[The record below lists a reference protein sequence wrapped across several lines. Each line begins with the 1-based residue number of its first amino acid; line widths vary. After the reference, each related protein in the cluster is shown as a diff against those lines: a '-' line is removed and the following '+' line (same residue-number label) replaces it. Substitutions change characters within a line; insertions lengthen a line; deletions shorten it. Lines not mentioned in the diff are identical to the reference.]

1 MPDSCCAIGC
11 MNKRIKGDKNLSF
24 YRIPFGNTETSKNRR
39 VLWLQALKRKNWPIS
54 MIDNARLCSK
64 HFISGKKSDNP
75 NSPDYVPSVFLY
87 RQQSFSKKHQSIERF
102 ERSCKRTKKNT
113 EDNLSQTK
121 AENEQMSVNM
131 DAVTSVDPF
140 KLNQES
146 QTDDINF
153 AAELHSKVKT
163 LSKNN
168 VELKITIF
176 KAITSSVSQYI
187 SFEKLKDDNSLL
199 SFYTGLPNANLFL
212 WYLSLFEDCV
222 KPMKNIP
229 MEDHLLLILMKI
241 KLGFLNKDLSFRF
254 GFSEPTVTRI
264 YRSWLPIIA
273 ENVKFLIVWPEK
285 HVLRRNLPTSF
296 RKKFYNCVAIIDCM
310 EILIERPFSLHA
322 RAQTWSNYKNNNT
335 IKYLIGITPSGAV
348 SFLSPGWGGRVSDK
362 EITIKSGFLEKITH
376 GDCVLADRGFT
387 LVEEFATK
395 GGILKLPKF
404 TKGKKQMSSAE
415 VDESRQIA
423 HVRIHVER
431 VIGRLRKFR
440 ILQNIIPL
448 TQVDLLD
455 DVMVTITSLVNIN
468 SSVVPPS
475 S

>member
-1 MPDSCCAIGC
+1 
-11 MNKRIKGDKNLSF
+11 
-24 YRIPFGNTETSKNRR
+24 
-39 VLWLQALKRKNWPIS
+39 
-54 MIDNARLCSK
+54 
-64 HFISGKKSDNP
+64 
-75 NSPDYVPSVFLY
+75 
-87 RQQSFSKKHQSIERF
+87 
-102 ERSCKRTKKNT
+102 
-113 EDNLSQTK
+113 
-121 AENEQMSVNM
+121 M

-146 QTDDINF
+146 QTDDVNF
-153 AAELHSKVKT
+153 VAELHSKVKT

-168 VELKITIF
+168 VELKITLS
-176 KAITSSVSQYI
+176 KAITSAYVSQYI

-212 WYLSLFEDCV
+212 WYLSLFNDFV
-222 KPMKNIP
+222 KPMTNIP

-241 KLGFLNKDLSFRF
+241 KLGFLNKDFSFRF
-254 GFSEPTVTRI
+254 GFSESTVTRI
-264 YRSWLPIIA
+264 YRTWLPIIA

-296 RKKFYNCVAIIDCM
+296 RKKFYNCVAINDCM
-310 EILIERPFSLHA
+310 EIFIERPFSLHA

-387 LVEEFATK
+387 LVEEFATQ

-440 ILQNIIPL
+440 ILQSIIPI

-455 DVMVTITSLVNIN
+455 NVMVMITSLVNIN

>member
-1 MPDSCCAIGC
+1 
-11 MNKRIKGDKNLSF
+11 
-24 YRIPFGNTETSKNRR
+24 
-39 VLWLQALKRKNWPIS
+39 
-54 MIDNARLCSK
+54 
-64 HFISGKKSDNP
+64 
-75 NSPDYVPSVFLY
+75 
-87 RQQSFSKKHQSIERF
+87 
-102 ERSCKRTKKNT
+102 
-113 EDNLSQTK
+113 
-121 AENEQMSVNM
+121 
-131 DAVTSVDPF
+131 
-140 KLNQES
+140 
-146 QTDDINF
+146 
-153 AAELHSKVKT
+153 
-163 LSKNN
+163 
-168 VELKITIF
+168 
-176 KAITSSVSQYI
+176 
-187 SFEKLKDDNSLL
+187 
-199 SFYTGLPNANLFL
+199 
-212 WYLSLFEDCV
+212 
-222 KPMKNIP
+222 

-241 KLGFLNKDLSFRF
+241 KLGFLSKDLSFRF

-296 RKKFYNCVAIIDCM
+296 RKKFYNCVAIIDCT
-310 EILIERPFSLHA
+310 ELLIERPFSLHA
-322 RAQTWSNYKNNNT
+322 RAQTWSNYKTNNT

-362 EITIKSGFLEKITH
+362 ETTIKSGFLKKNNQWRL
-376 GDCVLADRGFT
+376 C
-387 LVEEFATK
+387 
-395 GGILKLPKF
+395 GILKSPKF

-415 VDESRQIA
+415 VNESRQIA

-455 DVMVTITSLVNIN
+455 DVMVIITSLVNIN

>member
-1 MPDSCCAIGC
+1 M
-11 MNKRIKGDKNLSF
+11 
-24 YRIPFGNTETSKNRR
+24 
-39 VLWLQALKRKNWPIS
+39 
-54 MIDNARLCSK
+54 
-64 HFISGKKSDNP
+64 
-75 NSPDYVPSVFLY
+75 FL
-87 RQQSFSKKHQSIERF
+87 
-102 ERSCKRTKKNT
+102 
-113 EDNLSQTK
+113 
-121 AENEQMSVNM
+121 
-131 DAVTSVDPF
+131 
-140 KLNQES
+140 ES
-146 QTDDINF
+146 QTDDVNSV
-153 AAELHSKVKT
+153 AELHSKVKT

-168 VELKITIF
+168 VELKITIN
-176 KAITSSVSQYI
+176 KAIPSSVSQYI
-187 SFEKLKDDNSLL
+187 LFEKLKDDNSLL
-199 SFYTGLPNANLFL
+199 SFYTG
-212 WYLSLFEDCV
+212 
-222 KPMKNIP
+222 
-229 MEDHLLLILMKI
+229 
-241 KLGFLNKDLSFRF
+241 FRF

-264 YRSWLPIIA
+264 YRSWLPIIT

-335 IKYLIGITPSGAV
+335 IKYLIGITPSGGV

-362 EITIKSGFLEKITH
+362 EISIKSGFLEKITH

-387 LVEEFATK
+387 LVDEFATK
-395 GGILKLPKF
+395 RGILKIPKF
-404 TKGKKQMSSAE
+404 TKGKKQMFSAV

-440 ILQNIIPL
+440 ILQNIISL

-455 DVMVTITSLVNIN
+455 DVMVIITSLVNIN